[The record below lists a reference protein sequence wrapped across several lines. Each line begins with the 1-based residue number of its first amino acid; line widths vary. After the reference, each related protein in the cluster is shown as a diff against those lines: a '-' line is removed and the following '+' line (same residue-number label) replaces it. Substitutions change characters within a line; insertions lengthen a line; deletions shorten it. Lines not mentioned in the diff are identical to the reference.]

1 MEIFSFNDRSVRGQ
15 RRYATHRVVEELL
28 EFLVSVVDTELLKTV
43 QIEDFETRNVQNS
56 DETKNICS
64 IKLKSFRTYNVPC
77 SLSLGPVQRLVD
89 PGADPLE
96 EPLVGC
102 FANGLHSELDLLLA
116 LGLGHIVS
124 TNWK

>member
-1 MEIFSFNDRSVRGQ
+1 M
-15 RRYATHRVVEELL
+15 VEELL
-28 EFLVSVVDTELLKTV
+28 QFLVGVVDAELFKTV
-43 QIEDFETRNVQNS
+43 QIENLETRNVQNS

-64 IKLKSFRTYNVPC
+64 MNNKNTFLRADGLPG
-77 SLSLGPVQRLVD
+77 SLSLGAVQRLVD

-96 EPLVGC
+96 ESLVGC